1 VGERPL
7 GAARRWRISRALPE
21 WLEAQRLPSR
31 DHGGRFWQERYED
44 VNAFEHHLDRNGTK
58 IVKFFLHVSKAV
70 RRAPASSATS
80 KGSATRR
87 RASERREPGPA
98 QASTEP
104 ATGGTVRPHSR
115 PASISSASLTA
126 PPMPVG
132 LVTAR
137 LA

>member
-7 GAARRWRISRALPE
+7 RAARRWRISRALPK

-70 RRAPASSATS
+70 RR
-80 KGSATRR
+80 G
-87 RASERREPGPA
+87 
-98 QASTEP
+98 
-104 ATGGTVRPHSR
+104 TGFLSYVEG
-115 PASISSASLTA
+115 LGY
-126 PPMPVG
+126 PPKSF
-132 LVTAR
+132 
-137 LA
+137 